1 MIVSVT
7 GLMEGSKKKADKYWP
22 EEENRIND
30 LGNGTKLEYKETS
43 YQGTYYLRWEIVK
56 ISC

>member
-1 MIVSVT
+1 MSIT
-7 GLMEGSKKKADKYWP
+7 GYMEGRKMKADKYWP
-22 EEENRIND
+22 DEENRIMH
-30 LGNGTKLEYKETS
+30 LGNGTKMDYKETS